1 MSEPGGDDSAA
12 PSMSSTP
19 GHWLPEGC
27 PGLFRSNPIPQSL
40 MTACHWGNNMCPIQQ
55 NMIPTVRRC
64 CDFPASYGKSSPKFS
79 HQCIYH
85 YVTAKL
91 FLALGGS
98 SCALRWER
106 FENTVYR
113 LFINILT
120 KGPACTLCSLC
131 IVSLTVGNYCLLK
144 TLHKATHVIN
154 NGCIISI
161 IRLCEGRKCSLLLL
175 EDYSKSHC
183 SSAVTE
189 RRAITTAFSYWIYLS

>member
-1 MSEPGGDDSAA
+1 MSEPGGDDSTS
-12 PSMSSTP
+12 PSMSSTS
-19 GHWLPEGC
+19 GHWLREGC
-27 PGLFRSNPIPQSL
+27 PGLFRSNHIRQWL
-40 MTACHWGNNMCPIQQ
+40 MTACHWGNNTCPIQQ
-55 NMIPTVRRC
+55 NMIPRR
-64 CDFPASYGKSSPKFS
+64 CDFPASDGKSSPKFS
-79 HQCIYH
+79 HQPIYH

-98 SCALRWER
+98 SCALRWES

-120 KGPACTLCSLC
+120 TGPACTLCSLC
-131 IVSLTVGNYCLLK
+131 LVSLTVGNYCLLK

-161 IRLCEGRKCSLLLL
+161 ISLCEGRKCSLLLL

-183 SSAVTE
+183 SSAETG
-189 RRAITTAFSYWIYLS
+189 RRAIITVLSYWIHLS